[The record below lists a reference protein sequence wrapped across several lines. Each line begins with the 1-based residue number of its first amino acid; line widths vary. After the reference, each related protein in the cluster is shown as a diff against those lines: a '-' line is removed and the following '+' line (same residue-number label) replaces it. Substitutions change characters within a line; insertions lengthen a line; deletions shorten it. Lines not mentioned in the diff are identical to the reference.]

1 MNCGIHLDMNSY
13 STNENFFEDYSI
25 MIEDPV
31 QFAEVYSF
39 VQDFVVSQASTP
51 PPLLWTRTSQC
62 WNTTSSTPNEHMF
75 LVI

>member
-1 MNCGIHLDMNSY
+1 MNSY

-39 VQDFVVSQASTP
+39 VQDFVVTQDSTP
-51 PPLLWTRTSQC
+51 PLSLDEDESVL
-62 WNTTSSTPNEHMF
+62 EHHI
-75 LVI
+75 LNP